1 MEITQLKK
9 IIKESVREVIEEE
22 RKNLVDI
29 LIPFV
34 SDEEMSF
41 LKKKLKNPKDYKE
54 FEDVTD
60 MILHDED

>member
-22 RKNLVDI
+22 RKNLVEI

-34 SDEEMSF
+34 SDEEKKF

-54 FEDVTD
+54 FEDATK
-60 MILHDED
+60 MILYDED